1 MRNKITRT
9 FKTKVVL
16 VKAFNKSEG
25 TIEEFHKYIDARTK
39 DSKIE
44 RTLDEMLGSNY
55 KVVDAIVVAENE
67 QLYAMDE
74 EFFMKHAEM
83 IQPKEKTVVAKA

>member
-1 MRNKITRT
+1 MRNKVTRT

-16 VKAFNKSEG
+16 VKAFNKAEG
-25 TIEEFHKYIDARTK
+25 TVEEFHKYIDARTK

-44 RTLDEMLGSNY
+44 QTLNEMLGSNY
-55 KVVDAIVVAENE
+55 KVVDAVVVATNE

-74 EFFMKHAEM
+74 TYFMEHAEM
-83 IQPKEKTVVAKA
+83 VTPKETVVAD